1 MVANSVL
8 VSWSNLKNY
17 MEILM
22 KLVSV
27 KDQFDWRC
35 TSIGEVNHRL
45 SPLDELS
52 LSEVEKVSGG
62 FSVLDGFNWGL
73 ALGTVGG
80 AVWTGSSI
88 GATRFGIIG
97 GALGFSAGL
106 GWGLGSVISM
116 ALRGE

>member
-1 MVANSVL
+1 MNS
-8 VSWSNLKNY
+8 
-17 MEILM
+17 
-22 KLVSV
+22 VSV
-27 KDQFDWRC
+27 KDKNDWRC
-35 TSIGEVNHRL
+35 TSIGEVNYR
-45 SPLDELS
+45 SCPLDELT

-62 FSVLDGFNWGL
+62 FSVMDGFNWGL

-88 GATRFGIIG
+88 GATRYGIIG